1 MLQNFVTNSSFAKF
15 SKLQNFYETWNG
27 INYSNQYDNMVVD
40 IVKKKRNQGLRRTQI
55 EKKELFD

>member
-1 MLQNFVTNSSFAKF
+1 MLQNFVTNESFATF

-27 INYSNQYDNMVVD
+27 INYSNRYDNMVVD